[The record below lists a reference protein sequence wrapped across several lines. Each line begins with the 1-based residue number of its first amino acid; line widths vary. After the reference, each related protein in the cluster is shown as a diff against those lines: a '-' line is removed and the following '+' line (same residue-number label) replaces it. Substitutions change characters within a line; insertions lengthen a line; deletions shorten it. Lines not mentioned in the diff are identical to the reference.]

1 MRPLEPCIVFVQAEC
16 PRLHAELA
24 SFQAKYADLQHRT
37 QHLAAEHKAAG
48 KHVRIEAL
56 KTAQDEA
63 SELRTQC
70 DRCALPQ
77 H

>member
-1 MRPLEPCIVFVQAEC
+1 MQAEC

-48 KHVRIEAL
+48 ERIHVEAL
-56 KTAQDEA
+56 KTAEDDVT
-63 SELRTQC
+63 ELRNQC
-70 DRCALPQ
+70 DRCAIPQ
-77 H
+77 D